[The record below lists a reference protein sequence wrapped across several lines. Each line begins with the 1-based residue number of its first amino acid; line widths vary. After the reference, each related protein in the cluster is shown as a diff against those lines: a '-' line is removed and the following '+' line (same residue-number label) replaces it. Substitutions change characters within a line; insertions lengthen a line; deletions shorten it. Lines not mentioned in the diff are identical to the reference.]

1 MYNVYETNAFCIGF
15 IFDMEVIVMSE
26 QVLIQF
32 RADKNLKQEVSE
44 IYESLGMDLPT
55 AFRMFMSMSKM
66 VKGIPFSVTIP
77 EGAVTRTAALLRYLQ
92 QGIRGPSRRKFPR
105 ILSGSDRPAP

>member
-1 MYNVYETNAFCIGF
+1 
-15 IFDMEVIVMSE
+15 MSE

-55 AFRMFMSMSKM
+55 ALRMFMSMSKM

-77 EGAVTRTAALLRYLQ
+77 EGTVTRNDALSAFERMRASTANSPEMSLDEINAEIAAARTEKKAN
-92 QGIRGPSRRKFPR
+92 S
-105 ILSGSDRPAP
+105 

>member
-1 MYNVYETNAFCIGF
+1 
-15 IFDMEVIVMSE
+15 MEVIVMSE

-32 RADKNLKQEVSE
+32 RAEKNLKQEVSE

-77 EGAVTRTAALLRYLQ
+77 EGAVTRTDAISAFERMRANSEEMTLEEINGEIKATRNET
-92 QGIRGPSRRKFPR
+92 K
-105 ILSGSDRPAP
+105 

>member
-1 MYNVYETNAFCIGF
+1 
-15 IFDMEVIVMSE
+15 MSE

-77 EGAVTRTAALLRYLQ
+77 ESAVTRADALSAFERMRANSTEMTLDEHNAEITSARNN
-92 QGIRGPSRRKFPR
+92 RK
-105 ILSGSDRPAP
+105 

>member
-1 MYNVYETNAFCIGF
+1 
-15 IFDMEVIVMSE
+15 MSE

-77 EGAVTRTAALLRYLQ
+77 EGAVTRTEALAAFERMRADAAEMPLDE
-92 QGIRGPSRRKFPR
+92 INAEIKAARGQKK
-105 ILSGSDRPAP
+105 

>member
-1 MYNVYETNAFCIGF
+1 
-15 IFDMEVIVMSE
+15 MSE

-77 EGAVTRTAALLRYLQ
+77 ENAVTRSDALSAFDRMRASAADTAE
-92 QGIRGPSRRKFPR
+92 
-105 ILSGSDRPAP
+105 LSLDDINAEISAVRNEKKANS

>member
-1 MYNVYETNAFCIGF
+1 
-15 IFDMEVIVMSE
+15 MSE

-32 RADKNLKQEVSE
+32 RADRQLKQEVSE

-66 VKGIPFSVTIP
+66 VGGIPFSVTIP
-77 EGAVTRTAALLRYLQ
+77 KAQDEARASAVFDRMRTQAQRTPEMTLDEINAEIVSARAEKN
-92 QGIRGPSRRKFPR
+92 R
-105 ILSGSDRPAP
+105 

>member
-1 MYNVYETNAFCIGF
+1 
-15 IFDMEVIVMSE
+15 MSE

-44 IYESLGMDLPT
+44 IYERLGMDLPT

-77 EGAVTRTAALLRYLQ
+77 EGAVTRTDAISAFERMRANSEEMTLEEINGEIKATRNET
-92 QGIRGPSRRKFPR
+92 K
-105 ILSGSDRPAP
+105 

>member
-1 MYNVYETNAFCIGF
+1 
-15 IFDMEVIVMSE
+15 MEVIVMSE

-77 EGAVTRTAALLRYLQ
+77 EGAVTRTDAISTFERMRANSEEMTLEEINGEIKATRNET
-92 QGIRGPSRRKFPR
+92 K
-105 ILSGSDRPAP
+105 

>member
-1 MYNVYETNAFCIGF
+1 
-15 IFDMEVIVMSE
+15 MEVIVMSE

-77 EGAVTRTAALLRYLQ
+77 EGAVTRTDAISAFERMRANSEEMTLEEINGEIKATRNET
-92 QGIRGPSRRKFPR
+92 K
-105 ILSGSDRPAP
+105 

>member
-1 MYNVYETNAFCIGF
+1 
-15 IFDMEVIVMSE
+15 MSE
-26 QVLIQF
+26 QILIQF

-77 EGAVTRTAALLRYLQ
+77 EGAVTRSEALSAFDRMRAGAASSPEMTLDEINAEISEVRAEKKAD
-92 QGIRGPSRRKFPR
+92 S
-105 ILSGSDRPAP
+105 

>member
-1 MYNVYETNAFCIGF
+1 
-15 IFDMEVIVMSE
+15 MEVIVMSE

-77 EGAVTRTAALLRYLQ
+77 EGAVTRTDAISAFERMRASAA
-92 QGIRGPSRRKFPR
+92 GSREMTLDEINAEISAVRNEKKT
-105 ILSGSDRPAP
+105 IS

>member
-1 MYNVYETNAFCIGF
+1 
-15 IFDMEVIVMSE
+15 MSE

-77 EGAVTRTAALLRYLQ
+77 EGAVTRNDAISAFERMRASA
-92 QGIRGPSRRKFPR
+92 I
-105 ILSGSDRPAP
+105 GSPEMTLDEINAEISAVRNEKKTKS